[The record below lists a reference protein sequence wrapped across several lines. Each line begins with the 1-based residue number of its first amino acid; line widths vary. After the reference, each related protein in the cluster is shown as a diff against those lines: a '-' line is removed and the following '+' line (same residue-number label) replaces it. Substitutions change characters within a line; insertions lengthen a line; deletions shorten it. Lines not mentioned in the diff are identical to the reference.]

1 MRALVKYA
9 KGPGLTELRDVPVP
23 EPKPGE
29 VLVKVIAAA
38 VCASDVHLVHDRF
51 MYVPPLVLGHEFS
64 GIVEKLGDGVK
75 NVKPGDLVVSEN
87 NPQACGKC
95 PICRDG
101 FPNMCPEK
109 KAIGFKR
116 DGCFAEYVAI
126 PAELLHIVPEGVDP
140 IAASLSEP
148 LAVAVHS
155 VEDRGAVKPDEYVVI
170 MGPGAIGLLCAQVAR
185 AEGAGTVLLAGT
197 SKDEALRLTLARK
210 LGFETCVVDKED
222 LSKKVMAATGGYGA
236 DMVVDAAGA
245 APAIISGINILRR
258 CGRLIATGITGRDQF
273 PVPWDAMVSKA
284 LTVQFTYSSRRRNWE
299 KAMQYL
305 AGGRVDALSLVTQ
318 RMPLEKWE
326 EAFALLERMESIRT
340 VLEIG

>member
-1 MRALVKYA
+1 MRAVVKYA
-9 KGPGLTELRDVPVP
+9 KGPGLTELREIPVP
-23 EPKPGE
+23 EPRGDE
-29 VLVKVIAAA
+29 VIVKISAAA

-64 GIVEKLGDGVK
+64 GIVQKLGHAVK
-75 NVKPGDLVVSEN
+75 NVKPGDLVVAEN
-87 NPQACGKC
+87 NPQACGRC

-116 DGCFAEYVAI
+116 DGCFAEYMAI
-126 PAELLHIVPEGVDP
+126 PAELLHVVPEGVDA

-155 VEDRGAVKPDEYVVI
+155 VEDRGAVKKGEYVVI

-185 AEGAGTVLLAGT
+185 AEGAGKVLLCGT
-197 SKDEALRLTLARK
+197 SKDEALRLSLARK

-222 LSKKVMAATGGYGA
+222 LAKKVMSETGGFGA

-258 CGRLIATGITGRDQF
+258 CGRLIATGITGKEQF
-273 PVPWDAMVSKA
+273 PVPWDVMVSKA
-284 LTVQFTYSSRRRNWE
+284 LTVQFTYSSRRRNWD
-299 KAMQYL
+299 KAMEYL
-305 AGGRVDALSLVTQ
+305 GSGKVDALSLVTQ
-318 RMPLEKWE
+318 RLPLEKWE
-326 EAFALLERMESIRT
+326 EACALLERMESVRT
-340 VLEIG
+340 VLEIA